1 MVTVTAEMTEAEA
14 LALAQFFKRAGYT
27 DYRANA
33 VDSDEAYEMLAAG
46 EKIREGLAHAGFAP
60 R

>member
-1 MVTVTAEMTEAEA
+1 MVTVAAEMTEAEA
-14 LALAQFFKRAGYT
+14 LALAQFFKRAGYS
-27 DYRANA
+27 DYLANA

-46 EKIREGLAHAGFAP
+46 EKIRRGLADAGFAP